1 MIYLWE
7 TILRYIFLIF
17 LILFGF
23 SSKGYTDVIKFNQ
36 LVIEDPWIKESPS
49 NHPVTGGYLTIR
61 NLGKTEDIL
70 INVSADFAMKSE
82 IHEMKMEGD
91 VMKMRSLENGLI
103 IPAGG
108 EIHLK
113 PGGYHLMFIRL
124 KQKMTAMDVHKITL
138 TFKNSGS
145 VIIPMPVYKM
155 KHKKKHNH

>member
-1 MIYLWE
+1 MKQL
-7 TILRYIFLIF
+7 LLFFCLV
-17 LILFGF
+17 FGF
-23 SSKGYTDVIKFNQ
+23 SNIALADGIKFKQ
-36 LVIEDPWIKESPS
+36 LEIDDAWIKETPP
-49 NHPVTGGYLTIR
+49 NHPMTGQYLKIENNGNTAD
-61 NLGKTEDIL
+61 LL
-70 INVSADFAMKSE
+70 IGVSADFAMKSE

-91 VMKMRSLENGLI
+91 VMKMRPLENGLV

-145 VIIPMPVYKM
+145 IIIPIPVYKM
-155 KHKKKHNH
+155 KHKKK

>member
-1 MIYLWE
+1 MIYLRE

-23 SSKGYTDVIKFNQ
+23 STKGYTDVIKFNQ

-82 IHEMKMEGD
+82 IHEMKMERD

-113 PGGYHLMFIRL
+113 PGPPEP
-124 KQKMTAMDVHKITL
+124 KQKVQGTAGKGKHTPDRAKKID
-138 TFKNSGS
+138 N
-145 VIIPMPVYKM
+145 IIF
-155 KHKKKHNH
+155 

>member
-1 MIYLWE
+1 M
-7 TILRYIFLIF
+7 RYIFLIF
-17 LILFGF
+17 LILFVF
-23 SSKGYTDVIKFNQ
+23 SSKGFTDVIKFNQ
-36 LVIEDPWIKESPS
+36 LLIENPWIKESLL

-61 NLGKTEDIL
+61 NLGKAQDVL
-70 INVSADFAMKSE
+70 INVSADFALKSE

-124 KQKMTAMDVHKITL
+124 KQKMTAMDVHNITL

-145 VIIPMPVYKM
+145 IIIPIPIYKM

>member
-1 MIYLWE
+1 M
-7 TILRYIFLIF
+7 RYIFLIF
-17 LILFGF
+17 LILFCF
-23 SSKGYTDVIKFNQ
+23 SSKGFTDVIKFNQ
-36 LVIEDPWIKESPS
+36 LVIENPWIKESPL
-49 NHPVTGGYLTIR
+49 NHPVTGAYLTIS
-61 NLGKTEDIL
+61 NLGKVQDVL

-91 VMKMRSLENGLI
+91 VMNMISLENGLI

-108 EIHLK
+108 KIHLK

-138 TFKNSGS
+138 TFKNSGPI
-145 VIIPMPVYKM
+145 IIPIPVYKM